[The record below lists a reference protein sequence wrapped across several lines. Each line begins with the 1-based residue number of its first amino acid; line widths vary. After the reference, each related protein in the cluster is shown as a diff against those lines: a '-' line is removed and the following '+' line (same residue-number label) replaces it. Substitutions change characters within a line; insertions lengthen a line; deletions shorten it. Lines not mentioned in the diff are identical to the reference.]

1 MTEQG
6 KVNGLEGCRC
16 DPRGRGQVHNRKGA
30 AQFKPL
36 DPVAVGIRKKI
47 VEKRL
52 HQKTVAS
59 LAGFTE
65 QQFSDMLN
73 GRKIIKA
80 YDLFRIAD
88 ALGVEAADLL
98 ADCQSRI

>member
-1 MTEQG
+1 MVPA
-6 KVNGLEGCRC
+6 KS
-16 DPRGRGQVHNRKGA
+16 
-30 AQFKPL
+30 L
-36 DPVAVGIRKKI
+36 DPVAIGIRKKMA
-47 VEKRL
+47 EKRL
-52 HQKTVAS
+52 RQKSVAS

-80 YDLFRIAD
+80 CDLFQIAD

-98 ADCQSRI
+98 AECKPRT

>member
-1 MTEQG
+1 MASVE
-6 KVNGLEGCRC
+6 
-16 DPRGRGQVHNRKGA
+16 
-30 AQFKPL
+30 PL
-36 DPVAVGIRKKI
+36 DPVAIGIRKKI
-47 VEKRL
+47 AEKGLR
-52 HQKTVAS
+52 QKAVAS

-80 YDLFRIAD
+80 YDLFRIAE

-98 ADCQSRI
+98 TDCKPRT